1 MRILEI
7 VDKFAADSL
16 LGETLT
22 IVVFVQGAI
31 TEG

>member
-16 LGETLT
+16 MDETLT